1 MFRAAAVQMVSAP
14 EVAANL
20 ASAAKLIAA
29 AAGAGAEL
37 IVLPENFACMGLHD
51 GDKLAIAESE
61 GSGPI
66 QDFLAAQAAQHR
78 IWLVGGT
85 LPMRQN
91 GASPPVRALA
101 ACLLYD
107 AAGTRVARY
116 DKMHLFDVD
125 LPGSNEG
132 YRESAT
138 LAAGRQVRVCDT
150 PFGRLGLAVCYDL
163 RFPELFRRM
172 SAPGPDGGAEL
183 FVLPSAFTRPTGQAH
198 WEILLR
204 ARAVENLA
212 WMIAPDQG
220 GRHAN
225 GRETWGHS
233 MIVGPWGDVAA
244 RIEQGEGVA
253 VAEID
258 PAQLRALR
266 ARFPA
271 LQHRKL

>member
-1 MFRAAAVQMVSAP
+1 MFRAAVVQMVSGP

-20 ASAAKLIAA
+20 TAAASLIAA
-29 AAGAGAEL
+29 AAEAGAQL
-37 IVLPENFACMGLHD
+37 VVLPENFACMGVQD
-51 GDKLAIAESE
+51 GDKLLVSESY
-61 GSGPI
+61 GIGPI
-66 QDFLAAQAAQHR
+66 QDFLSAQAAHHR
-78 IWLVGGT
+78 LWLVGGT
-85 LPMRQN
+85 IPLKGSAQTAR
-91 GASPPVRALA
+91 VFA

-107 AAGTRVARY
+107 HNGACVARY

-125 LPGSNEG
+125 LPGSSEG

-138 LAAGRQVRVCDT
+138 LNGGNATQVCDT

-163 RFPELFRRM
+163 RFPEIFRQM
-172 SAPGPDGGAEL
+172 SAPGSNGGAEL
-183 FVLPSAFTRPTGQAH
+183 FALPSAFTRATGQAH

-233 MIVGPWGDVAA
+233 MIVGPWGEVAA
-244 RIEQGEGVA
+244 RVEQGPGVA
-253 VAEID
+253 LAEID
-258 PAQLRALR
+258 LTQQHSLRK
-266 ARFPA
+266 RFPV
-271 LQHRKL
+271 LQHRRL